1 MKFLNFY
8 GQPEARLNRDQS
20 VHGTRTNKRTWFIKT
35 ISLFLFSAPDVHL
48 NTLQKIWVDSIMHKA
63 VWEAAVKKMND
74 EWREC
79 IIYASL
85 LLIANVTFLGKQSID
100 ANKSQI
106 AGYCSISTSIG
117 SIILG
122 QFLVRQNETKNR
134 DTAVDAQR
142 FLGDRAHPLF
152 GLELLAVMFSLP
164 YALLMWSMVSFLVAF
179 LLMCLVDSGIVARSV
194 IGPLCGIIA
203 VLIVLCIWSS
213 WEKQPA
219 SDAET
224 PENSLSFED
233 DSEERSKNFTFE
245 VVMPEPTEEH
255 QPGLRLPL
263 PFAWP
268 AFLDRRR
275 QSYDSHRTIIGDP

>member
-1 MKFLNFY
+1 
-8 GQPEARLNRDQS
+8 
-20 VHGTRTNKRTWFIKT
+20 
-35 ISLFLFSAPDVHL
+35 
-48 NTLQKIWVDSIMHKA
+48 
-63 VWEAAVKKMND
+63 
-74 EWREC
+74 
-79 IIYASL
+79 
-85 LLIANVTFLGKQSID
+85 
-100 ANKSQI
+100 
-106 AGYCSISTSIG
+106 
-117 SIILG
+117 
-122 QFLVRQNETKNR
+122 
-134 DTAVDAQR
+134 
-142 FLGDRAHPLF
+142 
-152 GLELLAVMFSLP
+152 
-164 YALLMWSMVSFLVAF
+164 MVSFLVAF

-224 PENSLSFED
+224 PENSLSFEY

-275 QSYDSHRTIIGDP
+275 QSYDSHGTIIGDP